1 MCKERLE
8 VSFKGG
14 KRAGD
19 KTKVEPHGEGRKR
32 RRGGGE
38 RRTRRDPSHGAFGRE
53 TETVKGIWDAA
64 TSLSELYSTFF
75 GRGARVLRLSVS
87 PGGR

>member
-19 KTKVEPHGEGRKR
+19 KTKVEPRGEGRKR
-32 RRGGGE
+32 REEG
-38 RRTRRDPSHGAFGRE
+38 
-53 TETVKGIWDAA
+53 
-64 TSLSELYSTFF
+64 
-75 GRGARVLRLSVS
+75 GRGEQDGIPRTERLGEKRR
-87 PGGR
+87 P